1 MRSTTDVAVLGGGII
16 GLAIAWRA
24 TRAGLAVTLVDPA
37 PGQGAT
43 RASAGM
49 LAPVA
54 EAAWGEESLVRP
66 ALAAA
71 ERWPRFAEE
80 LAEATGADVDYA
92 RTGSLVVAA
101 DASDADWLT
110 ELAGFHARL
119 GLDVRR
125 LRSRECREAEPL
137 LAPGVR
143 AGLLVEE
150 EARVDPRR
158 VVSALLQGLGAAGV
172 EIVREQAARVVV
184 ENEQATA
191 VLLASGAS
199 LCPGHVVVAAGCASA
214 RIGGLPAGETPRVR
228 PVRGQILRLASRRGE
243 ELPRRTVRAIVR
255 GSRVYIVPR
264 ADGQVVVGATQEE
277 KGFDDVVTAG
287 GVWELLRDA
296 LAILPGLSE
305 LPLVE
310 CASGLRPGSPD
321 NAPLVG
327 PTSVRGL
334 HFATGHYRNGVL
346 LAPLTADLVL
356 ELLRTGRLPEL
367 GAPFDP
373 RRFRTQ
379 EVAS

>member
-1 MRSTTDVAVLGGGII
+1 MRSTDLAVVGGGII
-16 GLAIAWRA
+16 GLAVAWRA
-24 TRAGLAVTLVDPA
+24 ARAGLAVTLVDPA
-37 PGQGAT
+37 PGEGAT

-54 EAAWGEESLVRP
+54 EAAWGEETLVRP

-71 ERWPRFAEE
+71 DRWSSFARE
-80 LAEATGADVDYA
+80 LAEATGADLDYV
-92 RTGSLVVAA
+92 RVGSLVVAA
-101 DASDADWLT
+101 DASDGEWLS
-110 ELAGFHARL
+110 ELAGFHERL
-119 GLDVRR
+119 GLAVRR

-143 AGLLVEE
+143 AGVLVEE

-158 VVSALLQGLGAAGV
+158 AVAALLEALGAAGV
-172 EIVREQAARVVV
+172 AIVRERVRRVTVERDTVTGLALESGSHLPAA
-184 ENEQATA
+184 Q
-191 VLLASGAS
+191 
-199 LCPGHVVVAAGCASA
+199 VVVAAGCASA
-214 RIGGLPAGETPRVR
+214 RIEGLPQGDTPCVR
-228 PVRGQILRLASRRGE
+228 PVRGQILRLLARGAQE
-243 ELPRRTVRAIVR
+243 VPRRTVRAIVH

-264 ADGQVVVGATQEE
+264 GDGHVVVGATQEE
-277 KGFDDVVTAG
+277 RGFDDVVTAG

-296 LAILPGLSE
+296 LAIVPGLSE

-334 HFATGHYRNGVL
+334 HLATGHYRNGVL

-356 ELLRTGRLPEL
+356 ELLRTGSVPEL

-373 RRFRTQ
+373 RRFRAH